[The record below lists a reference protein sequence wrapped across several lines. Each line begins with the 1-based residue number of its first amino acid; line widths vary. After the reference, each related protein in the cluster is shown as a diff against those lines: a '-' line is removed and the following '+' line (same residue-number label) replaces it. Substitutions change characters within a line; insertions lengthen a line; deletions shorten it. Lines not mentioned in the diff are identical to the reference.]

1 MEYFPK
7 LQKIVRIFAEILS
20 ETIMSRNRDLTRRRW
35 QEKQLR
41 GEYLPVEK
49 ETTLLPFLFE
59 SLKGRSKS
67 AVKSLLSH
75 GQILVNEQV
84 ITQFDTPLQPGDKVM
99 VSHVRGKV
107 TFNNR
112 LLNII
117 YEDNAVIVVNKREG
131 LLSVGTER
139 IHERTAYHI
148 LSDYLKKSDPRNKI
162 FVLHR
167 LDRDTSGLMM
177 FAKTRSVQE
186 KMQSNW
192 NEMITERTYVAV
204 VEGKPEKNTD
214 VLTTNL
220 KENSEARVYV
230 VPEGGKEAITR
241 YDVLRTNDKYSLLE
255 LNLETG
261 RKNQIRAQMEYIGH
275 PIAGDYK
282 YGAETDPTGRL
293 MLHAQRLYFIHP
305 ETGEE
310 MRFDT
315 RIPDSFKSLVNKNW

>member
-1 MEYFPK
+1 MKKGFGMKKRFRPDNAP
-7 LQKIVRIFAEILS
+7 RG
-20 ETIMSRNRDLTRRRW
+20 RNITVE
-35 QEKQLR
+35 QEA
-41 GEYLPVEK
+41 
-49 ETTLLPFLFE
+49 TLLPFLFE
-59 SLKGRSKS
+59 LLKEQSKTS
-67 AVKSLLSH
+67 VKALLSH
-75 GQILVNEQV
+75 GQIWVNQQAT
-84 ITQFDTPLQPGDKVM
+84 TQFDTPLHAGDVVTISYNRRKV
-99 VSHVRGKV
+99 V
-107 TFNNR
+107 FNNP

-117 YEDNAVIVVNKREG
+117 YEDDSVIVVNKHEG
-131 LLSVGTER
+131 LLSVSTAKVR
-139 IHERTAYHI
+139 ERTAFHI
-148 LSDYLKKSDPRNKI
+148 LSDYLKKSDPRNKL

-177 FAKTRSVQE
+177 FAKTRAVQE

-204 VEGKPEKNTD
+204 VEGRPEKD
-214 VLTTNL
+214 SDLITTQL
-220 KENSEARVYV
+220 KENAEARVYV
-230 VPEGGKEAITR
+230 VADGGKDAITR
-241 YDVLRTNDKYSLLE
+241 YHLLRTNEKYSLLE

-293 MLHAQRLYFIHP
+293 MLHAQRIYFIHP

-315 RIPDSFKSLVNKNW
+315 RIPDSFKSLTSKNW

>member
-1 MEYFPK
+1 MKKRFRPDNAP
-7 LQKIVRIFAEILS
+7 RG
-20 ETIMSRNRDLTRRRW
+20 RNITVE
-35 QEKQLR
+35 QEA
-41 GEYLPVEK
+41 
-49 ETTLLPFLFE
+49 TLLPFLFE
-59 SLKGRSKS
+59 LLKEQSKTS
-67 AVKSLLSH
+67 VKALLSH
-75 GQILVNEQV
+75 GQIWVNQQAT
-84 ITQFDTPLQPGDKVM
+84 TQFDTPLHAGDVVTISYNRRKV
-99 VSHVRGKV
+99 V
-107 TFNNR
+107 FNNP

-117 YEDNAVIVVNKREG
+117 YEDDSVIVVNKREG
-131 LLSVGTER
+131 LLSVSTAKVR
-139 IHERTAYHI
+139 ERTAFHI
-148 LSDYLKKSDPRNKI
+148 LSDYLKKSDPRNKL

-177 FAKTRSVQE
+177 FAKTRAVQE

-204 VEGKPEKNTD
+204 VEGRPEKD
-214 VLTTNL
+214 SDLITTQL
-220 KENSEARVYV
+220 KENAEARVYV
-230 VPEGGKEAITR
+230 VADGGKDAITR
-241 YDVLRTNDKYSLLE
+241 YHLLRTNEKYSLLE

-310 MRFDT
+310 MQFDT
-315 RIPDSFKSLVNKNW
+315 RIPDSFKSLTSKNW

>member
-1 MEYFPK
+1 MKKGFGMKRRFRTDNAP
-7 LQKIVRIFAEILS
+7 RG
-20 ETIMSRNRDLTRRRW
+20 RNITVE
-35 QEKQLR
+35 QEA
-41 GEYLPVEK
+41 
-49 ETTLLPFLFE
+49 TLLPFLFE
-59 SLKGRSKS
+59 LLKEQSKTS
-67 AVKSLLSH
+67 VKALLSR
-75 GQILVNEQV
+75 GQILVNQQV
-84 ITQFDTPLQPGDKVM
+84 TTQFDTPLHAGDVVTISYNRRKV
-99 VSHVRGKV
+99 V
-107 TFNNR
+107 FNNP

-117 YEDNAVIVVNKREG
+117 YEDDAVIVVNKREG
-131 LLSVGTER
+131 LLSVSTAKVR
-139 IHERTAYHI
+139 ERTAFHI
-148 LSDYLKKSDPRNKI
+148 LSDYLKKSDPRNKL

-177 FAKTRSVQE
+177 FAKTRAIQE

-204 VEGKPEKNTD
+204 VEGRPEKESD
-214 VLTTNL
+214 LITTQL
-220 KENSEARVYV
+220 KENAEARVYV
-230 VPEGGKEAITR
+230 VAEGGKDAITR
-241 YDVLRTNDKYSLLE
+241 YHLLRTNDKYSLLE

-315 RIPDSFKSLVNKNW
+315 RIPDSFKSLTSKNW

>member
-1 MEYFPK
+1 MK
-7 LQKIVRIFAEILS
+7 
-20 ETIMSRNRDLTRRRW
+20 RNNYSTRRRS
-35 QEKQLR
+35 QGDQPR
-41 GEYLPVEK
+41 GQYLPVEK

-59 SLKGRSKS
+59 SLKDRSKS

-75 GQILVNEQV
+75 RQILVNDQV
-84 ITQFDTPLQPGDKVM
+84 VTQFDTPVQPGDKVM
-99 VSHVRGKV
+99 VSYIRGKV
-107 TFNNR
+107 EFNNR

-139 IHERTAYHI
+139 VHERTAYHI

-167 LDRDTSGLMM
+167 LDRETSGLMM
-177 FAKTRSVQE
+177 FAKTRAVQE

-204 VEGKPEKNTD
+204 VEGKPEKSSD
-214 VLTTNL
+214 VLTTFL
-220 KENSEARVYV
+220 KENAEARVYV
-230 VPEGGKEAITR
+230 VSEGGKEAITR
-241 YDVLRTNDKYSLLE
+241 YDVLRSNDRYSLLE

-282 YGAETDPTGRL
+282 YSAETDPTGRL

-310 MRFDT
+310 MHFDT
-315 RIPDSFKSLVNKNW
+315 RIPDSFKSLVSKNW